1 MSNAKGEKRDRKNMI
16 DIKASLT
23 AIEAAFSILEILILS
38 FDNFCDRQLFFIIDT
53 IKNDM

>member
-53 IKNDM
+53 IKNDT

>member
-23 AIEAAFSILEILILS
+23 VFEAAFSILEILILS

-53 IKNDM
+53 IKNDT

>member
-1 MSNAKGEKRDRKNMI
+1 MSNAKREKRDRKNMI

-23 AIEAAFSILEILILS
+23 VFEAAFSILEIFILS
-38 FDNFCDRQLFFIIDT
+38 FENFCDRQLFFIIDT